1 MKGQTRGK
9 GILSSGAGRTHY
21 DIAFIGHYT
30 KDTIVTS
37 SGVRV
42 VDGGAFNYG
51 AQATARMGLKVAAC
65 TRLSKE
71 DFHVLD
77 ELKQLGVEV
86 FARSTPSS
94 TCLRLEYTTA
104 DVDERTIYVTGNAGP
119 FTPREVRDLEA
130 RLFVI
135 GTSIRGE
142 VNLEVIEELA
152 KKNAAIAADVQ
163 GFVRVARQVEDAQ
176 QGSVSSSPQGASS
189 CPQVSS
195 SPQGASS
202 CPQVSS
208 SPEGG
213 RGRGKLVYEEWP
225 EKRAVLARVDILKTD
240 AVEAEILTGRADIR
254 AAAKMLSEL
263 GPQEIV
269 LTHRD
274 GVLIYAEG
282 RFHEEGFFPEK
293 MIGRSGRGDTCLAS
307 YAAKRLSASP
317 AEAAKWAA
325 ALTSLKMEAEGPF
338 RRNLGEVEDLLRER
352 YRG

>member
-9 GILSSGAGRTHY
+9 GTLSSGAGRTYY

-71 DFHVLD
+71 DFHVID

-94 TCLRLEYTTA
+94 TCLRLEYPTA

-142 VNLEVIEELA
+142 VNLEVIEELV
-152 KKNAAIAADVQ
+152 KKNAVIAADVQ
-163 GFVRVARQVEDAQ
+163 GFVRVARQ
-176 QGSVSSSPQGASS
+176 ASS

-195 SPQGASS
+195 SPQGGSEDARQVADARRVVASS

-208 SPEGG
+208 SPQGG
-213 RGRGKLVYEEWP
+213 RLVYEEWP

-263 GPQEIV
+263 GPKEVV

-274 GVLIYAEG
+274 GVLVYAEG

-307 YAAKRLSASP
+307 YAAKRLSSSP